1 MSSRTMGR
9 SRAALSITG
18 AVALALMLLT
28 GAPGALRAQSNFS
41 FWMGGTATYFGSS
54 AINWGTT
61 VGANGK
67 FNVTDIFLVRGQF
80 NVDRVQL
87 RDISLPDFHGS
98 QTVTFI
104 CLGTGPEI
112 GIGNRDFDFLAHIT
126 PHGTIRTTSRIVT
139 ENGKER
145 VWSLTQ
151 FSMGL
156 VAGFGFEAFITNNLG
171 VELQAQYD
179 TYNFDGT
186 DIDPHYKGLR
196 ALAGVQFY
204 LGRNFLR

>member
-1 MSSRTMGR
+1 MPSRTTGR
-9 SRAALSITG
+9 FRAAIMTSG
-18 AVALALMLLT
+18 AVALALLAC
-28 GAPGALRAQSNFS
+28 APGALRAQSNFS
-41 FWMGGTATYFGSS
+41 FWMGGTATYFSSS
-54 AINWGTT
+54 AINWGTS

-87 RDISLPDFHGS
+87 HDITLPDFQGT
-98 QTVTFI
+98 QTVSFV
-104 CLGTGPEI
+104 CLGAGPEI
-112 GIGNRDFDFLAHIT
+112 GLGNRDFDFLAHIT

-156 VAGFGFEAFITNNLG
+156 VAGFGFEAFITDNLG
-171 VELQAQYD
+171 VELQTQYD
-179 TYNFDGT
+179 TYNFEGT
-186 DIDPHYKGLR
+186 EVDPFYKSIR
-196 ALAGVQFY
+196 ALVGVQFY